1 MKFTSKH
8 VKSISRVAV
17 PNPLLKLILCFF
29 IEMNEVK
36 NLLQYDKYP
45 NYPQFNLGQLHLSK
59 IGVRRYA
66 PVSHGRRKMAYWQ
79 NK

>member
-17 PNPLLKLILCFF
+17 PNPLLKFILCFF

-45 NYPQFNLGQLHLSK
+45 NYPQFRPTSFVQDRRTP
-59 IGVRRYA
+59 ICAGVTRPA
-66 PVSHGRRKMAYWQ
+66 
-79 NK
+79 